1 MLEESY
7 EVKLMIMKMRMRA
20 VQECMGESGEQMKF
34 DDEECHFVLS
44 HENLKWEGCL
54 VVSLVTVAIGGFGC
68 FGELLS
74 RRSRR

>member
-1 MLEESY
+1 
-7 EVKLMIMKMRMRA
+7 
-20 VQECMGESGEQMKF
+20 MGEGGEQMKF
-34 DDEECHFVLS
+34 DNEECYFVLR

-54 VVSLVTVAIGGFGC
+54 VVSLVTAAIGGFDC